1 MAMNIGGGGGGRYGR
16 RRRGGGLS
24 AEINVT
30 PFVDVMLVLLIV
42 FMVTA
47 PMLTTGVAVDLPR
60 TKASQLPSTEQQP
73 VVLTVDKEGQIF
85 VGTQEEPIDYESL
98 TAVIAGIAENDLSRR
113 IFIRGDTAVEYGRVI
128 SVLSTLQAAGFRNAA
143 MVVDSQNL
151 PRTGDR

>member
-1 MAMNIGGGGGGRYGR
+1 MAMMIGGGGGRGR

-42 FMVTA
+42 FMITA

-60 TKASQLPSTEQQP
+60 TKANQLPSTEQQP
-73 VVLTVDKEGQIF
+73 IVLTVDKDGKIY
-85 VGTQEEPIDYESL
+85 VGTQEEAIDNDSL
-98 TAVIAGIAENDLSRR
+98 TAVITGIAESDLTRR
-113 IFIRGDTAVEYGRVI
+113 VFIRGDTAVEYGKVI

-151 PRTGDR
+151 PRSGGR

>member
-1 MAMNIGGGGGGRYGR
+1 MAMMIGGSGGRGR

-42 FMVTA
+42 FMITA

-73 VVLTVDKEGQIF
+73 IVLTVDKDGLIY
-85 VGTQEEPIDYESL
+85 VGTQDEAIDYDSL
-98 TAVIAGIAENDLSRR
+98 TAVITGIAESDLPRR
-113 IFIRGDTAVEYGRVI
+113 VFIRGDTAVEYGKVI

-151 PRTGDR
+151 PRDGGR

>member
-1 MAMNIGGGGGGRYGR
+1 MAMMIGGGGGRRSGR
-16 RRRGGGLS
+16 RRGGLS

-60 TKASQLPSTEQQP
+60 TRAGQLPSTDQQP
-73 VVLTVDKEGQIF
+73 IVLTVDKEGAIY
-85 VGTQEEPIDYESL
+85 VGTQEDAIDMDSL
-98 TAVIAGIAENDLSRR
+98 TAVIAGIAENDLTRR
-113 IFIRGDTAVEYGRVI
+113 VFIRGDTTVEYGKVI

-151 PRTGDR
+151 PKPGGN